1 MGGAE
6 HGAETSPPNG
16 QRPRWGGTGGVV
28 GKGTY
33 MGASSMGGGHQGGEW
48 NLQIARAVVLTGYLQ
63 LVPWC

>member
-1 MGGAE
+1 MAPKR
-6 HGAETSPPNG
+6 APPTGNG
-16 QRPRWGGTGGVV
+16 RAGV

-33 MGASSMGGGHQGGEW
+33 MGASSMGGGHQGVEW